1 MKALLPEAS
10 VEEAVDDSF
19 DLRPGAGAFPRDA
32 S

>member
-19 DLRPGAGAFPRDA
+19 DLAGAFPRDA